1 MGQGRYEGAGED
13 GNMAGLRG
21 GDGGD
26 AADKR
31 VDGSGVRVDGDG

>member
-1 MGQGRYEGAGED
+1 MGRGGCEGAGED
-13 GNMAGLRG
+13 GNMAGWRG
-21 GDGGD
+21 GEGGD